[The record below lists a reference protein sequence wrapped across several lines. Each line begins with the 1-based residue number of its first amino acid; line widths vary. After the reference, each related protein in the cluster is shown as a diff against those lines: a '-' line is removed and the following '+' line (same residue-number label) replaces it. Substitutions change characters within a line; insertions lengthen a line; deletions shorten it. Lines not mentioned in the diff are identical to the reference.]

1 MPQFEFKINED
12 GSIARI
18 LRGNLP
24 HAQSVTLEQ
33 VYSVVTIYF
42 RLAET
47 NLMQLSGQTSNEKK
61 RSFGLQSFLMSL
73 TGLEAFTNTYFHLR
87 GDQLKNNEILRRIEK
102 RSGPLSEK
110 FRDLVA
116 LTNDGPLS
124 FEDNLIARIQELS
137 QLRNEIVH
145 PRWVPSSLVMNGLA
159 PTEINGLVESPHA
172 IFEEAQFCCEA
183 LMWCLLAVARVGQS
197 RETGDVSGF
206 LFHWTGIFGLTLP
219 MIEKKLGL

>member
-124 FEDNLIARIQELS
+124 FEDNLIARMA
-137 QLRNEIVH
+137 V
-145 PRWVPSSLVMNGLA
+145 SSFKCN
-159 PTEINGLVESPHA
+159 S
-172 IFEEAQFCCEA
+172 
-183 LMWCLLAVARVGQS
+183 
-197 RETGDVSGF
+197 
-206 LFHWTGIFGLTLP
+206 
-219 MIEKKLGL
+219 